1 MAIGAVHNLD
11 VVLIVG
17 LAGYQFASIGVLVHH
32 HLPHAQR
39 GLHASLVEQE
49 LTESDVL
56 LVGAS
61 QAGDVAA
68 GRLLEVEF
76 AIVVGLHHGAQRARG
91 FRHTGEAKERASGYR
106 HTAVVVNGAIG
117 AVAHHLAVARNHNLT
132 TREGMFAHTQIA
144 NRVHLGQQRVAQA
157 HLRGQAIAQSRG
169 GEMNAMTSV
178 KALLGA
184 FESHGDGQRTSGGIS
199 AKDGLGGIVLG
210 KGGVLVGHHH
220 AMRAARCD
228 GRAIALDVVGATQQC
243 EHHIFIAGGKFRRH
257 FHRRGIGA
265 CGSDQY

>member
-1 MAIGAVHNLD
+1 MAYADATITSG
-11 VVLIVG
+11 
-17 LAGYQFASIGVLVHH
+17 
-32 HLPHAQR
+32 
-39 GLHASLVEQE
+39 
-49 LTESDVL
+49 TDVL
-56 LVGAS
+56 L
-61 QAGDVAA
+61 D
-68 GRLLEVEF
+68 LLNF
-76 AIVVGLHHGAQRARG
+76 DKIIDDA
-91 FRHTGEAKERASGYR
+91 
-106 HTAVVVNGAIG
+106 
-117 AVAHHLAVARNHNLT
+117 NL
-132 TREGMFAHTQIA
+132 
-144 NRVHLGQQRVAQA
+144 V
-157 HLRGQAIAQSRG
+157 
-169 GEMNAMTSV
+169 MTSV

-184 FESHGDGQRTSGGIS
+184 FEGHGDGQRTSGGIS